1 MRLPRAARIEDRTE
15 DPSGEITMLR
25 VHKGLGAAMA
35 AVIALTG
42 CAPTVM
48 APTIPVMPGA
58 NKAPDQFAA
67 DQQACGSYANA
78 QTAPLSA
85 QANSQALGGALLTTA
100 LGAGLGAAIGGGRG
114 AAIGAA
120 SGALV
125 GGAAGA
131 QGSSIAGMNIQQQYN
146 IFYSQCMYARGN
158 QVPGFSPYMYAIP
171 PYPGPGGPPP
181 PGAYVTPP
189 PH

>member
-1 MRLPRAARIEDRTE
+1 MMRIRT
-15 DPSGEITMLR
+15 S
-25 VHKGLGAAMA
+25 LGGAMI
-35 AVIALTG
+35 AVIALTA

-58 NKAPDQFAA
+58 NKPPDQFMV
-67 DQQACGSYANA
+67 DQQTCQGYANS

-85 QANSQALGGALLTTA
+85 QANNQALGGALLTTA

-120 SGALV
+120 SGAVV
-125 GGAAGA
+125 GTAAGA

-158 QVPGFSPYMYAIP
+158 QVPGFSPNMYAIP

-181 PGAYVTPP
+181 PPPGMPAPP
-189 PH
+189 PY

>member
-1 MRLPRAARIEDRTE
+1 M
-15 DPSGEITMLR
+15 
-25 VHKGLGAAMA
+25 V

-48 APTIPVMPGA
+48 APTVAVMPGSG
-58 NKAPDQFAA
+58 KAPDQFAA
-67 DQQACGSYANA
+67 DQQACEGYANS

-85 QANSQALGGALLTTA
+85 QANNQALGGALLTTA

-120 SGALV
+120 SGAVV

-131 QGSSIAGMNIQQQYN
+131 QSSSFAGMSVQQQYN
-146 IFYSQCMYARGN
+146 IIYAQCMQSHGN
-158 QVPGFSPYMYAIP
+158 QAPGFAPSGYGPA
-171 PYPGPGGPPP
+171 PYPAGPGGPPP
-181 PGAYVTPP
+181 PGAYVPP
-189 PH
+189 PYR